1 MQAQGLIFMMI
12 KMPPSSSRPTITVV
26 GSINMDLVFRT
37 PRMPVIG
44 ETITGEE
51 FRQIPGGK
59 GANQAVAAA
68 RQGGTVS
75 FVGCVG
81 DDGFGQQSRTCLSA
95 DQIDVQAVTTV
106 AQTSTGVAGILV
118 DASGHNC
125 IVLAPGANAC
135 VSMPLID
142 AAAPV
147 IQSGQWLICQLEIP
161 LASVCHAID
170 IAHMHGVRVV
180 FNPAPVPVAA
190 EGFPLPLS
198 DAMLAKVDYLIVN
211 ETEAGQLSGIEVTDL
226 PSATRAAKAL
236 RGRGAAT
243 VLLTMGEHGVLIAD
257 TSGERSM
264 LALKVEVVD
273 TTAAGDTFV
282 GALSVGLAHGLG
294 IDAAAMEAQCAAAL
308 AVTRLGAQTSIPSRP
323 EVEQFMRS
331 LAMTPSR

>member
-1 MQAQGLIFMMI
+1 MMI
-12 KMPPSSSRPTITVV
+12 KMPPSTARPTITVV

-68 RQGGTVS
+68 RQGGAVS

-81 DDGFGQQSRTCLSA
+81 DDGFGLQSRACLSA
-95 DQIDVQAVTTV
+95 DQIDVQAVTTM

-135 VSMPLID
+135 VSLPLID

-161 LASVCHAID
+161 LASVSHAID
-170 IAHMHGVRVV
+170 IAHEQGVRVV
-180 FNPAPVPVAA
+180 FNPAPVPEAVK
-190 EGFPLPLS
+190 GLPLN

-226 PSATRAAKAL
+226 PSAALAAKAL

-264 LALKVEVVD
+264 PALKVEVVD

-308 AVTRLGAQTSIPSRP
+308 AVTRLGAQTSIPSRA